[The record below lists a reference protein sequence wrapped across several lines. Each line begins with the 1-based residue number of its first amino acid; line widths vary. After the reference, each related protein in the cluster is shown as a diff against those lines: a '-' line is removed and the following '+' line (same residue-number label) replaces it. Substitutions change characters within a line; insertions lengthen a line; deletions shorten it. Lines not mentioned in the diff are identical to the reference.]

1 MVGVWEELKLDI
13 LRTVSFIL
21 KMLVNF
27 KDFKH
32 NNDRSSRVFIKN
44 YGDGEKDELE
54 RGVYRSLQ
62 YDWRLGDQLGDTS
75 SWF

>member
-1 MVGVWEELKLDI
+1 
-13 LRTVSFIL
+13 
-21 KMLVNF
+21 MLVNF

-75 SWF
+75 TWL